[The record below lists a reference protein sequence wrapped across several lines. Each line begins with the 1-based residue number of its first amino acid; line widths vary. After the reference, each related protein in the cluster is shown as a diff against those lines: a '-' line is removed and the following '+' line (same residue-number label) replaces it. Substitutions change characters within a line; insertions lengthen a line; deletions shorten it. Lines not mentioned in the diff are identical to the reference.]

1 MIKSRWVLVVL
12 AVLGP
17 ISLGVMYA
25 QQATLPPAVATED
38 ELAVYAAVLD
48 SPTLGSTSRPLIA
61 DTTSTFA
68 CATTICNG
76 FSMGGCNGLR
86 TANETPSERLTI
98 VKRDIPEL
106 QADTVS
112 SFEQQNQKCTSVGHD
127 IPTAIG
133 YHLFSDS
140 DIPKEWHYSFLVYFS
155 RVGFNAQ
162 HTQALVNVGLMS
174 ATNAKESNGEYL
186 ILNKKSGKW
195 ALSDSSAVW
204 ELQPK

>member
-68 CATTICNG
+68 TAYELLMKHPQNG
-76 FSMGGCNGLR
+76 
-86 TANETPSERLTI
+86 
-98 VKRDIPEL
+98 
-106 QADTVS
+106 
-112 SFEQQNQKCTSVGHD
+112 
-127 IPTAIG
+127 
-133 YHLFSDS
+133 
-140 DIPKEWHYSFLVYFS
+140 
-155 RVGFNAQ
+155 
-162 HTQALVNVGLMS
+162 
-174 ATNAKESNGEYL
+174 
-186 ILNKKSGKW
+186 
-195 ALSDSSAVW
+195 
-204 ELQPK
+204 